1 MVFYIV
7 AMVTTIQVSK
17 ELLEEL
23 KTRKMYDKES
33 YEEVIWDA
41 LEDSMELSEET
52 KKRIKIAEE
61 DIRAG
66 RVYSLDDVK
75 KELGL

>member
-1 MVFYIV
+1 
-7 AMVTTIQVSK
+7 MVTTIQVSK

>member
-1 MVFYIV
+1 MET
-7 AMVTTIQVSK
+7 TTIQVSK
-17 ELLEEL
+17 ELLSKL
-23 KTRKMYDKES
+23 KERKLYDKES

-52 KKRIKIAEE
+52 KRRIKKAEE
-61 DIRAG
+61 DIKAG
-66 RVYSLDDVK
+66 RVYSLEEVK